1 MAEDKLKDFAR
12 RLEQSRKAQ
21 QGGETSR
28 SEEGSALSLAAR
40 AVTELVVGLLV
51 AMGLGWLLD
60 RYLGTQP
67 WFMLLFLPLG
77 LAAGILNVMR
87 LGRSKQAEELL
98 GGNGTQQPAPPA
110 TDEDED

>member
-12 RLEQSRKAQ
+12 RLEQSRQAQ
-21 QGGETSR
+21 RGGSTSR
-28 SEEGSALSLAAR
+28 NEEGSALGLATR

-51 AMGLGWLLD
+51 AMGLGWMLD

-67 WFMLLFLPLG
+67 LFMLVFLPLG

-98 GGNGTQQPAPPA
+98 GGNEPNKPPAP
-110 TDEDED
+110 TKDEDED